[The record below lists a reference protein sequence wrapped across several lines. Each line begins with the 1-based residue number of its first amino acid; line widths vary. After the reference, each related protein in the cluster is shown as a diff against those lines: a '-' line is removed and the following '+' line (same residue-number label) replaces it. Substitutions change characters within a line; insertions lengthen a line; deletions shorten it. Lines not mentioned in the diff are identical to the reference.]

1 MTPFELGR
9 VIWEARVKAAWG
21 AYAPTIMARTP
32 WPEHVADTNIA
43 AEHQLCIVQAR
54 AAIEALDRK
63 DAA

>member
-1 MTPFELGR
+1 VSPFALGR
-9 VIWEARVKAAWG
+9 IIWEARVKAAWG

-54 AAIEALDRK
+54 AAIEALREE
-63 DAA
+63 AA